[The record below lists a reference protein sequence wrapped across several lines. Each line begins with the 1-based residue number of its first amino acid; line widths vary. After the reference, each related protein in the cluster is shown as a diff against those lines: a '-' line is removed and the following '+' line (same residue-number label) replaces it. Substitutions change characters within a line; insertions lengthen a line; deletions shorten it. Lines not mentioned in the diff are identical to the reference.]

1 MKFEWFIT
9 RRYLKS
15 RPKRRFLSVIALIS
29 IAGVALGVMTLIVV
43 LGVMSGF
50 GSYLLNKI
58 MGTESHLLVSGKR
71 GGISNYT
78 ETIAT
83 LERMEHV
90 TAASPV
96 ITNLVMLRS
105 NEGAVAVF
113 IKGIDLEREKRVTDL
128 DEYLRECSP
137 GPVGDTSLNPVRGLS
152 LKGVNRP
159 GLGEELGEGI
169 LLGKELAGSLGVG
182 LGDRVT
188 VISPSLM
195 PELTDYTVNGL
206 FRSGFYEYDSSL
218 AYISLGSA
226 QRLFAF
232 GDIATGIQVRLD
244 EPYLAPQVA
253 KQIEKEL
260 NLPAKP
266 WMQFKPN
273 LFSALKLEKSVQF
286 IIIALIVVVAAFN
299 IISILDMIV
308 TEKTKDIGILKS
320 IGATARSIKT
330 IFVLQGLAIGL
341 MGTGIGCGL
350 GLLVCYLLKTYD
362 IIKLPANIY
371 YLSTIPVEVK
381 GGDFIYIISAAT
393 VLTFLATLYPAWRA
407 SRLDPVEALRYE

>member
-1 MKFEWFIT
+1 
-9 RRYLKS
+9 
-15 RPKRRFLSVIALIS
+15 
-29 IAGVALGVMTLIVV
+29 TLIVV

-50 GSYLLNKI
+50 SSYLLNKI

-71 GGISNYT
+71 GGIGTYT

-90 TAASPV
+90 VAASPV

-105 NEGAVAVF
+105 DEGAAAVF

-128 DEYLRECSP
+128 DEYLRECHA
-137 GPVGDTSLNPVRGLS
+137 SLEGQ
-152 LKGVNRP
+152 
-159 GLGEELGEGI
+159 GI
-169 LLGKELAGSLGVG
+169 LIGMELARSLGVG

-188 VISPSLM
+188 VIAPSLM
-195 PELTDYTVNGL
+195 AELTDLTVNGL
-206 FRSGFYEYDSSL
+206 FRSGYYEYDSSL
-218 AYISLGSA
+218 AYISLPSA
-226 QRLFAF
+226 QRLFGL

-244 EPYLAPQVA
+244 EPYLAPQVSR
-253 KQIEKEL
+253 QIEAQFS
-260 NLPAKP
+260 LPAKP

-286 IIIALIVVVAAFN
+286 IIIVLIVVVAAFN

-320 IGATARSIKT
+320 IGATAGSIKT
-330 IFVLQGLAIGL
+330 VFILQGLAIGL
-341 MGTGIGCGL
+341 VGTAIGCGL
-350 GLLVCYLLKTYD
+350 GLLLCYLLKTYD

-381 GGDFIYIISAAT
+381 GGDFIYIISTAI
-393 VLTFLATLYPAWRA
+393 VLTFLATLYPSWRA

>member
-50 GSYLLNKI
+50 SGYLLNKI
-58 MGTESHLLVSGKR
+58 MGTESHLLVSGSR
-71 GGISNYT
+71 EGIGKYS
-78 ETIAT
+78 EIIPT

-90 TAASPV
+90 VAASPV

-105 NEGAVAVF
+105 DEGAAAVF
-113 IKGIDLEREKRVTDL
+113 IKGIDLEREKKATDL
-128 DEYLRECSP
+128 GEYLRECTP
-137 GPVGDTSLNPVRGLS
+137 GPIKNKSVNFAGDASLRG
-152 LKGVNRP
+152 P
-159 GLGEELGEGI
+159 GLGGEGI
-169 LLGKELAGSLGVG
+169 LIGRELARSLGVG
-182 LGDRVT
+182 LGDKVT
-188 VISPSLM
+188 VIAPSLM
-195 PELTDYTVNGL
+195 AELTDWTVNGL
-206 FRSGFYEYDSSL
+206 FRSGYYEYDSSL
-218 AYISLGSA
+218 AYISLPSA
-226 QRLFAF
+226 QRLFGL

-244 EPYLAPQVA
+244 KPYLAPQVSR
-253 KQIEKEL
+253 QIEAQL
-260 NLPAKP
+260 GLPAKP

-286 IIIALIVVVAAFN
+286 IIIVLIVVVAAFN

-320 IGATARSIKT
+320 IGATAGSIKT
-330 IFVLQGLAIGL
+330 VFILQGLAIGL
-341 MGTGIGCGL
+341 VGTAIGCGL
-350 GLLVCYLLKTYD
+350 GLLLCYLLKTYD

-381 GGDFIYIISAAT
+381 GGDFIYIISTAI

>member
-15 RPKRRFLSVIALIS
+15 RPRRRFLSVIALIS

-50 GSYLLNKI
+50 SSYLLDRI
-58 MGTESHLLVSGKR
+58 MGTESHLLISGKR
-71 GGISNYT
+71 GGIGKYS
-78 ETIAT
+78 EIIST

-90 TAASPV
+90 VAASPI

-105 NEGAVAVF
+105 DERAAAVI

-128 DEYLRECSP
+128 DEYLRECTP
-137 GPVGDTSLNPVRGLS
+137 GPIKNKSLNSTGDASLRGLS
-152 LKGVNRP
+152 L
-159 GLGEELGEGI
+159 GEEGI
-169 LLGKELAGSLGVG
+169 LIGRELARNLEVG

-188 VISPSLM
+188 VIAPSLM
-195 PELTDYTVNGL
+195 AKITDYTVKGL
-206 FRSGFYEYDSSL
+206 FHSGFYEYDSSL
-218 AYISLGSA
+218 AYISLRSA
-226 QRLFAF
+226 QRLFAL
-232 GDIATGIQVRLD
+232 GDVATAIQVRLD

-253 KQIEKEL
+253 AQIEEKL

-286 IIIALIVVVAAFN
+286 IIILLIVVVAAFN

-308 TEKTKDIGILKS
+308 TEKTRDIGILKS
-320 IGATARSIKT
+320 VGATNGSIKT

-341 MGTGIGCGL
+341 VGTAIGCGL
-350 GLLVCYLLKTYD
+350 GLLLCYLLKTYD
-362 IIKLPANIY
+362 IIRLPANIY

-381 GGDFIYIISAAT
+381 GGDLIYIISAAT

>member
-15 RPKRRFLSVIALIS
+15 RPQRRFLSVIALIS

-50 GSYLLNKI
+50 DHYLLDKI

-71 GGISNYT
+71 GAIGKYSEI
-78 ETIAT
+78 IPT

-90 TAASPV
+90 TAASPI

-105 NEGAVAVF
+105 DEGAAAIF

-128 DEYLRECSP
+128 DEYLWEWTP
-137 GPVGDTSLNPVRGLS
+137 GPIKNKSLNSAGDASLRG
-152 LKGVNRP
+152 P
-159 GLGEELGEGI
+159 GLGEEGI
-169 LLGKELAGSLGVG
+169 LIGRELARSLGVG
-182 LGDRVT
+182 LGDSVA
-188 VISPSLM
+188 VIAPSLT

-206 FRSGFYEYDSSL
+206 FHSGFYEYDSSL
-218 AYISLGSA
+218 AYISLPSA
-226 QRLFAF
+226 QRLFSL
-232 GDIATGIQVRLD
+232 GDVATGIQVKLD

-253 KQIEKEL
+253 NQIEARL
-260 NLPAKP
+260 NLSAKP
-266 WMQFKPN
+266 WMQFKPE

-286 IIIALIVVVAAFN
+286 IIIVLIVVVAAFN

-320 IGATARSIKT
+320 IGATNGSIKT

-341 MGTGIGCGL
+341 VGTAIGCGL
-350 GLLVCYLLKTYD
+350 GLMFCHLLKTYD
-362 IIKLPANIY
+362 IIRLPANIY